1 MIVNSQRDHRTIIAW
16 ARKTKAFLGLD
27 RAIAYTVLARVCGMV
42 GSIGTVLLIVH
53 FMGRVEQGY
62 YYVLL
67 SLISLRFVF
76 ELGATLVVIQ
86 MAAHE
91 CVHLVLHADGRIE
104 GSQVAR
110 ERLASLLKKTVRWF
124 SVVGVLMTAIL
135 LPAGFYFFAA
145 RDVHGTDIHWQWPWV
160 LAVVATASLLVL
172 DSVIFFLEGC
182 GQVRQVAGMRL
193 AQAILAAL
201 SAWTCLAL
209 RQGLFAPA
217 MVNLAY
223 SAVGVVFLFRRRPL
237 LGTLFRHPGGDR
249 SISWRAEVWPFQWRL
264 GISSLCVYFTAQVF
278 TPIVFAARGPVEA
291 GQIGMSMSIVGYLG
305 SIVLAWM
312 STKVPTFGG
321 LVAKGEFRQ
330 LDRLFFGTLRQSV
343 PLLAAMAIMCEGGVL
358 VLNRVLPRV
367 AARMV
372 SPEIFALLLIT
383 IVSAHV
389 VQSEGL
395 YLRAFKREPFLVQ
408 SLVVS
413 GITVALCLLLVKAWS
428 NAGVA
433 FSYFVG
439 TGIVGLVSG
448 TAIFHLQRKREIRS
462 DNAKTLIC
470 KAS

>member
-1 MIVNSQRDHRTIIAW
+1 MIANLQQLQRSLIAW
-16 ARKTKAFLGLD
+16 SSRAKAFLGLD
-27 RAIAYTVLARVCGMV
+27 RAIAYTVLARICGMI
-42 GSIGTVLLIVH
+42 GSAGTVLLIVH

-76 ELGATLVVIQ
+76 ELGATLVIIQ

-91 CVHLVLHADGRIE
+91 CVHLVFHADGRIE

-124 SVVGVLMTAIL
+124 SAIGILMTAIL

-145 RDVHGTDIHWQWPWV
+145 RDAHGTDIHWQWPWV
-160 LAVVATASLLVL
+160 LAVLATSSFFVL
-172 DSVIFFLEGC
+172 DSAIFFLEGC

-193 AQAILAAL
+193 AQAVFAAL

-209 RQGLFAPA
+209 RHGLFAPA

-223 SAVGVVFLFRRRPL
+223 SAFGAAFLFQRRRL
-237 LGTLFRHPGGDR
+237 LGALLRHPAGDR

-291 GQIGMSMSIVGYLG
+291 GQIGMSMSIVGYLS

-321 LVAKGEFRQ
+321 LVAKGEYKQ

-343 PLLAAMAIMCEGGVL
+343 PLLAAMAIMCEGGIL

-367 AARMV
+367 AVRMV
-372 SPEIFALLLIT
+372 SPEIFALLLVT

-408 SLVVS
+408 SLAVS
-413 GITVALCLLLVKAWS
+413 GVTVVLCVLMVKEWG

-439 TGIVGLVSG
+439 TGVVGLISG
-448 TAIFHLQRKREIRS
+448 TAIFRLWRKREIHP
-462 DNAKTLIC
+462 DKAKTLVY